1 MPGWAD
7 EQSNTHWSLIDIDY
21 FNLDLYIIICIIKY
35 KLSVLKDG
43 SSVENI
49 SRCGRYNILDS
60 IPKTMSNEKR
70 ARQKVTKWPL
80 SVILAF
86 LVPFFLKYKN
96 IFAEMI
102 MQTFLFLLLKYGI
115 IFYINDL
122 DNWNSLLYNIDVN
135 DENRCDT

>member
-1 MPGWAD
+1 
-7 EQSNTHWSLIDIDY
+7 
-21 FNLDLYIIICIIKY
+21 
-35 KLSVLKDG
+35 
-43 SSVENI
+43 
-49 SRCGRYNILDS
+49 
-60 IPKTMSNEKR
+60 MSNEKR

-102 MQTFLFLLLKYGI
+102 MQTFLFLLLKYGM

>member
-1 MPGWAD
+1 M
-7 EQSNTHWSLIDIDY
+7 
-21 FNLDLYIIICIIKY
+21 
-35 KLSVLKDG
+35 
-43 SSVENI
+43 ENI